1 MKISNN
7 IVLSNFKK
15 KLSKEKIKKNL
26 NFLLKNKNEILKSCS
41 PSYKYKYSNK
51 FLKKIK
57 KKSLNLRVIGMG
69 GSILGLKAISQFL
82 SSKIKKKVNYIDN
95 LNPDLKNYKD
105 LKKPLNLVISKS
117 GNTLETIANVN
128 ILVKKNH
135 QNIFITQNSE
145 SYLKVLANKLKADVI
160 DHNNFIGGR
169 YSVLSEV
176 GMLPSILL
184 GLNEKKF
191 KQLNNI
197 VKNKN
202 FLNSLITNTANIIFF
217 LKKKNTIQ

>member
-82 SSKIKKKVNYIDN
+82 SSKIKKKLI
-95 LNPDLKNYKD
+95 
-105 LKKPLNLVISKS
+105 I
-117 GNTLETIANVN
+117 
-128 ILVKKNH
+128 
-135 QNIFITQNSE
+135 
-145 SYLKVLANKLKADVI
+145 
-160 DHNNFIGGR
+160 
-169 YSVLSEV
+169 
-176 GMLPSILL
+176 
-184 GLNEKKF
+184 
-191 KQLNNI
+191 
-197 VKNKN
+197 
-202 FLNSLITNTANIIFF
+202 LIT
-217 LKKKNTIQ
+217 